1 MNGNGPRIPEPRHH
15 LEDRPGCR
23 GWEPG
28 MDAPPC
34 LSGRYPGRLK
44 RSREEL
50 EKEVETFVYM
60 DDVSLG
66 LREVTAYEVRTSVFL
81 WLELSDNIGIVVNPV
96 KTVALPPEGHA
107 PTAEEILLLG
117 TVDVRITDGGGVTVA
132 NMKVY

>member
-1 MNGNGPRIPEPRHH
+1 MGAGDGRAPVPFWEIPGEAEAFQRGARERGGNLRIHGR
-15 LEDRPGCR
+15 
-23 GWEPG
+23 
-28 MDAPPC
+28 C
-34 LSGRYPGRLK
+34 LSR
-44 RSREEL
+44 
-50 EKEVETFVYM
+50 
-60 DDVSLG
+60 